1 MRLESRSADET
12 EYLAAA
18 LGPLLEP
25 GDVIALEGP
34 LGAGK
39 TRFVA
44 GLAHGLDVKAR
55 VRSPTFTLVNE
66 YRGRITL
73 LHIDLY
79 RLEPREVAGLALEE
93 RSDSAALV
101 VEWADRLPGALLDEA
116 LHVRIMPGE
125 GDLRTFEVRGDRGRG
140 AELIERWQRAIA
152 EGVA

>member
-1 MRLESRSADET
+1 MGEA
-12 EYLAAA
+12 LA
-18 LGPLLEP
+18 PLLEP

-73 LHIDLY
+73 LHVDLY

-93 RSDSAALV
+93 RADSAALV
-101 VEWADRLPGALLDEA
+101 VEWSDRLPGSLLDEA
-116 LHVRIMPGE
+116 LHVEITPGE
-125 GDLRTFEVRGDRGRG
+125 GDLRTFEVRGDHGRG
-140 AELIERWQRAIA
+140 AELIERWQRSIA
-152 EGVA
+152 ESVL